1 MTTTTR
7 LHRSTLESYGQRVV
21 AARASS
27 SSSSSRVEDE
37 NDDFAMKKTRRDNKE
52 RTMEPSSSQ
61 TFCAVSRC
69 SASRE
74 AHATTNGDSIREN
87 IFFIQFARTVRSCTN
102 HATFR
107 VDECDDDQRCAISA
121 QYGDVYLARDDDV
134 SLHRFLVVSRTKK
147 KRRRKRRKRRCSE
160 FHSAREAHQRRRHR
174 WKRRRKRKQQL
185 EERTVHERPET

>member
-1 MTTTTR
+1 M
-7 LHRSTLESYGQRVV
+7 V
-21 AARASS
+21 AARAS

-37 NDDFAMKKTRRDNKE
+37 NDDFAMKKTRRDTKE

-147 KRRRKRRKRRCSE
+147 KRRRKRRKRRRFEDEGENSGTKGE
-160 FHSAREAHQRRRHR
+160 SKFTE
-174 WKRRRKRKQQL
+174 
-185 EERTVHERPET
+185 EERGEMHGKVSREEEEGGEGVVDLACVFIQ